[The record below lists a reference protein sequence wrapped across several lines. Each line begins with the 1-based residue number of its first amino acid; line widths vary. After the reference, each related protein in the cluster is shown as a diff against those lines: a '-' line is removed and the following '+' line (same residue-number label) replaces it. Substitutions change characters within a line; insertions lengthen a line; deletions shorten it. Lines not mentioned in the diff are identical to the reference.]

1 MLAVLHQ
8 RNILLLWSGQL
19 ASLLGDWVLFIGL
32 PFYIYELTGSALAT
46 GAMFVAQAVP
56 YVVLGS
62 VAGVFVDRWDR
73 KRTMVVTDVLRAAVV
88 LLLLAALY
96 RGWFW
101 LIYLAALLEVSI
113 GQFFLPARNALLP
126 SLAGERHL
134 LAANALSA
142 QTIALASVL
151 GPTAGG
157 AVAGWLGLTGVVLVN
172 SASYLV
178 SALLIS
184 LIAVPGATGQ
194 PEAECE
200 PAGPTH
206 RGGSAAAARDWL
218 DGLRLMARERILVV
232 LLLVTGITAL
242 SLGVVNVL
250 LVVFVSEVLRG
261 GAFQFGWLATAQGAG
276 GVAGGLAL
284 GRLAAVL
291 PAPRLLALGMSAAGI
306 ALFARN
312 HVPVVTVALLTTT
325 LIGFASVVYT
335 VTEQTLLQK
344 TVADEYRGRV
354 FGAWSTGQALMMLT
368 GMGIASVL
376 GDALGVVPLL
386 DAAAIL
392 FLLAGAITLT
402 RLPAAVGSSTGSGRG
417 EQIATRT

>member
-157 AVAGWLGLTGVVLVN
+157 AVVGWLGLTGVVLVN

-184 LIAVPGATGQ
+184 LIAVPGATG
-194 PEAECE
+194 PPVAECE

-206 RGGSAAAARDWL
+206 RGGSAAATRDWL

-276 GVAGGLAL
+276 GVAGGLVL

-291 PAPRLLALGMSAAGI
+291 PAPRLLALGMGAAGI

-312 HVPVVTVALLTTT
+312 HVSVVTVALLTTT

-386 DAAAIL
+386 DAAAVL